1 MYFLLSKLKLHTIS
15 YSLNR
20 MGSSSV
26 TVHSS
31 RVHRDTGKTEVLS
44 HDVSH
49 HLLDQVFPG
58 LILAFAFL

>member
-1 MYFLLSKLKLHTIS
+1 MLYIFEYSYVYFLL
-15 YSLNR
+15 
-20 MGSSSV
+20 SSV